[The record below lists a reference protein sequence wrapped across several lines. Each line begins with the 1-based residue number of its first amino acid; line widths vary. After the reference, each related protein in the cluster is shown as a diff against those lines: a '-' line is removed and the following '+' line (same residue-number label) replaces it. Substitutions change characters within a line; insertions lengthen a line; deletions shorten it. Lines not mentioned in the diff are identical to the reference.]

1 MNFKRAQEIV
11 NSPNHI
17 EVQHQG
23 RSVWITGLDAQNQ
36 TAEIQEGIDIA
47 ADKIEVP
54 VDELVEKGAM
64 R

>member
-11 NSPNHI
+11 KSPSHI
-17 EVQHQG
+17 EVLHQG

-47 ADKIEVP
+47 ADKMEVP
-54 VDELVEKGAM
+54 VDELIENGTMK
-64 R
+64 